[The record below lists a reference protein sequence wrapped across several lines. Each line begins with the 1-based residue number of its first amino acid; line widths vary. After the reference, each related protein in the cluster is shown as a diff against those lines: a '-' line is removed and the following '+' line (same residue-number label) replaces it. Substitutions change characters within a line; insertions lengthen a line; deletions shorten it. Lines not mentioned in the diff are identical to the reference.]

1 MNYRNYLILISCL
14 AEKSSPYGH
23 LKVVFDEEVS
33 FRPHREPNPRRRSA
47 RWGIGGKGDEDCSEV
62 DRSLLCSWRKG
73 DHPSGAWCNLFDV
86 SAGQGLI
93 SSLS

>member
-33 FRPHREPNPRRRSA
+33 LPPHREPDPCSRSA

-62 DRSLLCSWRKG
+62 DRSLLRRRRKG